1 MCFRVDLHFDFIL
14 MNVENSASHNCVV
27 QNDKNGFRATSKAMG
42 NSFLISTQNILNNFF
57 SYEVI
62 SLKSNIGIQ
71 DNTKV

>member
-27 QNDKNGFRATSKAMG
+27 QNDKNGFGATSKTMG

-57 SYEVI
+57 F
-62 SLKSNIGIQ
+62 LMKSSA
-71 DNTKV
+71 